1 MIDMQADLFQA
12 SPPPEWSAYLAAQE
26 ALGQH
31 MAESWQ
37 AGLDTL
43 AEAGR
48 IPNWMEIAEVLQRD
62 ELRLLRLIEDNF
74 GYVER
79 FDVVTKPAEGDLFGG
94 VVQVEVPRIT
104 ADSGFIAHANANA
117 TINRCLNNR
126 WITRT
131 VDEATGLNRLDL
143 TKRGRWMLDIYERD
157 EWFDND

>member
-37 AGLDTL
+37 AGLDAL

-94 VVQVEVPRIT
+94 VV
-104 ADSGFIAHANANA
+104 GL
-117 TINRCLNNR
+117 RCRALPL
-126 WITRT
+126 IPVLSPTPT
-131 VDEATGLNRLDL
+131 LMPPSTDA
-143 TKRGRWMLDIYERD
+143 
-157 EWFDND
+157 

>member
-1 MIDMQADLFQA
+1 MTDLFTT
-12 SPPPEWSAYLAAQE
+12 PPIGYTRAEWDAYLDAQE
-26 ALGQH
+26 QLGLD
-31 MAESWQ
+31 MAASWD

-79 FDVVTKPAEGDLFGG
+79 FDIVTRPADDDLFGCG
-94 VVQVEVPRIT
+94 IHVEVPRIT

-131 VDEATGLNRLDL
+131 VDEATGLDRLDL